1 MSDFNKKKKYKK
13 YLLSPFT
20 LLFLL
25 IILLVLL
32 KAVFGVYKKE
42 RISIEYLEREK
53 IELSKLVDRKK
64 NLEDSVNFLKT
75 EKGIENEI
83 REKFRV
89 AKEDESIAL
98 IIDDSTSGTSLFST
112 STKTNKNFFQYIF
125 GWFFD

>member
-25 IILLVLL
+25 IILSVLL